1 MDKTKMIVRKFLI
14 IAGLLMILSAVIA
27 GILIIVFSF
36 KFAGGQWISWWKY
49 VLAMIGLGLGAMIE
63 ALTGIFTIYLAIDE
77 GETK

>member
-36 KFAGGQWISWWKY
+36 KFAGGQWILWWKY
-49 VLAMIGLGLGAMIE
+49 VLAMIGLGLGAMIV